1 VKISIE
7 LFNEKKESRIQK
19 GLVVRG
25 SATLG
30 ASDTRYAVQPKG
42 LITKGSMNL
51 GNTKN
56 RYTASKKLAEE
67 AKEATQRVVQK
78 VKAKKQGDVVEINP
92 EKDILGSGVQQSTY

>member
-1 VKISIE
+1 MR
-7 LFNEKKESRIQK
+7 KKKVRIQK

-42 LITKGSMNL
+42 LIAKGSMNL

-67 AKEATQRVVQK
+67 AKEATQRAVQK
-78 VKAKKQGDVVEINP
+78 VKSQKQNPVEINP
-92 EKDILGSGVQQSTY
+92 EKDIVGNGIQQSTY

>member
-1 VKISIE
+1 MR
-7 LFNEKKESRIQK
+7 KKKARIQK

-42 LITKGSMNL
+42 LIAKGSMNL

-67 AKEATQRVVQK
+67 AKEATQKVVQK
-78 VKAKKQGDVVEINP
+78 VKNQKQSNPVEINP
-92 EKDILGSGVQQSTY
+92 EKDIVGNGIQQSTY